1 MKQHQC
7 ARINNV
13 INTIS
18 QIANRNIVDEE
29 KKYLRELCNKLKKS
43 KTEASITIDYEYF
56 TKGNIAIEKDCSLFI
71 GYDKNNNCYYVGI
84 DFIDESEEFK

>member
-1 MKQHQC
+1 MKQYQC

-29 KKYLRELCNKLKKS
+29 KEYLRELCQKLKKS
-43 KTEASITIDYEYF
+43 KIETSITIDYEYF
-56 TKGNIAIEKDCSLFI
+56 TKDDIEKDCSLFI
-71 GYDKNNNCYYVGI
+71 GYCKNEKCFYVGI
-84 DFIDESEEFK
+84 EYINESEDK

>member
-1 MKQHQC
+1 MKQYQC

-29 KKYLRELCNKLKKS
+29 KEYLRELCNKLKKS
-43 KTEASITIDYEYF
+43 KTETSITIDYEYF
-56 TKGNIAIEKDCSLFI
+56 TKEDVEKDCSLFI
-71 GYDKNNNCYYVGI
+71 GYDKNNSCYYVGI
-84 DFIDESEEFK
+84 DLLMKVRNLND

>member
-1 MKQHQC
+1 MKQYQC

-18 QIANRNIVDEE
+18 QIANKNIVDEE
-29 KKYLRELCNKLKKS
+29 KEYLRELCNKLKKS
-43 KTEASITIDYEYF
+43 KTEASIVIDYEYF
-56 TKGNIAIEKDCSLFI
+56 TKEDIEKDCSLFI

-84 DFIDESEEFK
+84 DFIEESEEFK

>member
-1 MKQHQC
+1 MKQYQC